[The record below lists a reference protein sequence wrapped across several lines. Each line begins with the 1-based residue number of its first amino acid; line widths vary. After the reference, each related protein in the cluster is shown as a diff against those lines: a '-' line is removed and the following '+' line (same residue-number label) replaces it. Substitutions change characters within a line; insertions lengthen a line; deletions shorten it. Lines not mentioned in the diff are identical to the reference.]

1 MMGVQ
6 FAKAM
11 FGKGPLAADIDE
23 GRLEAAK
30 KAGASATYNTKNP
43 DEAKR
48 LMAETGGGAYAVVD
62 FVGSEKTFAFASQ
75 TVRRG
80 GKIIIVGLFGG
91 AMSMPLPMFPF
102 RTISIGG
109 SMVGSLD
116 DTKEMMELVR
126 AGKVDPIPYT
136 KRPLSAANA
145 ALEDLV
151 AGKVTG
157 RVILTP

>member
-1 MMGVQ
+1 ME
-6 FAKAM
+6 A
-11 FGKGPLAADIDE
+11 PAAPFTTSI
-23 GRLEAAK
+23 
-30 KAGASATYNTKNP
+30 
-43 DEAKR
+43 
-48 LMAETGGGAYAVVD
+48 D
-62 FVGSEKTFAFASQ
+62 FVGSESSFAFANQ
-75 TVRRG
+75 AVRRG
-80 GKIIIVGLFGG
+80 GTAVIVGLFGG

-116 DTKEMMELVR
+116 ETKEMMELVR

-151 AGKVTG
+151 NGKVTG